1 MLSFDR
7 APMAVNTLV
16 ASHATIDEYGCVYA
30 GLSAH
35 AQLTVCRAVA
45 QRARVASAQVIQCQ
59 LQVRVGL
66 CELQTLVF
74 LTCARPCVA
83 TQLRDG
89 WRCFVQHAQLPQEG
103 CRDSDTLRRRGQCGK
118 LACATARCSHWRR
131 RYVGGRAQG
140 LAMGVGRAIALQCV
154 VCPIAYTHLT
164 CSSCMAAF
172 PVRAASY
179 TSARHTPMAAKPTDI
194 TLRKARSSTCGSL
207 LPET

>member
-1 MLSFDR
+1 
-7 APMAVNTLV
+7 MAVNTLV

-154 VCPIAYTHLT
+154 VYPIAYTHRT
-164 CSSCMAAF
+164 CSSCMVVPQCVLLAIL
-172 PVRAASY
+172 VRATPPWPQSQQ
-179 TSARHTPMAAKPTDI
+179 TSR
-194 TLRKARSSTCGSL
+194 
-207 LPET
+207 